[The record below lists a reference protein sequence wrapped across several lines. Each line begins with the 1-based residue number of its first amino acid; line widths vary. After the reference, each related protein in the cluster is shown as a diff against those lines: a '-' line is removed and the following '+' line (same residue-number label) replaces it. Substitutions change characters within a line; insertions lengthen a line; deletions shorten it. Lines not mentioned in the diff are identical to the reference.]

1 MRLKPN
7 RPGMPVNARC
17 PHLVFRDVLGP
28 ATVAALVDYAV
39 QREADFV
46 TARAYDRRSGEV
58 AVDRG
63 RRDCMLLAGLGPFQS
78 RMESFVRSIVAPALS
93 ELRLNEPDGEPKEF
107 EISAYGDGGH
117 FNPHIDTVEVLD
129 RVRILSCV
137 YYFAATPPRFS
148 GGALRLHAFPQR
160 GGAAADVPA
169 YVDVAPET
177 DTFVA
182 FASWLRHE
190 VLPVHVP
197 SGAWADRRFAI
208 NCWIHRVSGERNPG

>member
-1 MRLKPN
+1 
-7 RPGMPVNARC
+7 
-17 PHLVFRDVLGP
+17 
-28 ATVAALVDYAV
+28 
-39 QREADFV
+39 
-46 TARAYDRRSGEV
+46 
-58 AVDRG
+58 
-63 RRDCMLLAGLGPFQS
+63 
-78 RMESFVRSIVAPALS
+78 VRSIIAPTLD
-93 ELRLNEPDGEPKEF
+93 ELRLNEPGGEPREF

-117 FNPHIDTVEVLD
+117 FNAHIDTVEVLD

-148 GGALRLHAFPQR
+148 GGALRLHAFPSR
-160 GGAAADVPA
+160 AGAVTDAPP

-190 VLPVHVP
+190 VLPVRVP

-208 NCWIHRVSGERNPG
+208 NCWIHRTAPNAAAEAPR